1 MYLDITHYII
11 WLPARWASSSLTRTS
26 NVSSGFTHVCLCDCG
41 IFCGLDCTLLKK
53 TYHYYYLNINTQS
66 VSLCYCLFRY
76 IDDEITASLKYALLS
91 SVLNYNNHLNKSRH
105 GWWPNL
111 CKNWYRAEKA
121 PIVKYWIHFYTPAS
135 MKLIG
140 GGVYWFHL
148 IRRSVRPSIRPI
160 DFGQPLNYFPCH
172 QRTMAV
178 NFPALVR
185 QCIFPGMPD
194 IVVCSE
200 IKTRYEYLT
209 YGCSEEIHL

>member
-1 MYLDITHYII
+1 M
-11 WLPARWASSSLTRTS
+11 
-26 NVSSGFTHVCLCDCG
+26 
-41 IFCGLDCTLLKK
+41 
-53 TYHYYYLNINTQS
+53 
-66 VSLCYCLFRY
+66 SLCYCLFRY

-185 QCIFPGMPD
+185 QCIFPSMPD

-209 YGCSEEIHL
+209 YGCSEEIHLKTKFMIAFGFCHPRVVTWLFSIDKIVFVFITQVFFNMTN